1 MRIRHTRPVRRRGF
15 TLLEILIVLAIIGVI
30 AAMAVPRLL
39 GQQREANVKI
49 TKQAITSLEQAID
62 IFAVGNNGE
71 PPQALDALLQPS
83 HPGAD
88 PILDK
93 IPVDAW
99 GEPLFYEYP
108 NSKANTSRP
117 AIWSGGPN
125 RKNDNGGGDDINNW
139 DELVQSR

>member
-1 MRIRHTRPVRRRGF
+1 MRIHHTRRVRRQGF

-49 TKQAITSLEQAID
+49 TKQAIANLQQAVEIY
-62 IFAVGNNGE
+62 AVGNNGE
-71 PPQALDALLQPS
+71 PPQTIDLLLQPA
-83 HPGAD
+83 HPGAE

-93 IPVDAW
+93 VPVDAW
-99 GEPLFYEYP
+99 GQPLFYEYP
-108 NSKANTSRP
+108 NTKASTSNP

-139 DELVQSR
+139 DELIQSR